1 MPAYAQTPGEQM
13 RNAESGMRQTMTR
26 IIDNYYAAR
35 DLDTAQAIRGV
46 RTDTEAAEIVAQL
59 RRGRWQEVLLLA
71 ASGAAGVAT
80 GVLAQKTVDVRIG
93 PVPPLAAAGVLAMI
107 AAAAADLS
115 LVTRATV
122 AVGGAAYAASTLAY
136 TRLVPQGGS
145 P

>member
-80 GVLAQKTVDVRIG
+80 GVMAQKTVDVRVVG
-93 PVPPLAAAGVLAMI
+93 AHPARCRSVRSDRGGRADPHPLVR
-107 AAAAADLS
+107 S
-115 LVTRATV
+115 TRH
-122 AVGGAAYAASTLAY
+122 GHPG
-136 TRLVPQGGS
+136 
-145 P
+145 